1 MTKFITSIL
10 FFLPLFLAAQTD
22 SVPLNED
29 SLRRSALFLEP
40 VEVIAIRA
48 SENAPFAKTTIT
60 SAAIKSSNLGQDL
73 PFILNQTPSVVIN
86 SDAGNGVGYTGIRIR
101 GSDATRIN
109 MTINGIPYNDA
120 ESQGLF
126 FVNLPDLASSVSD
139 IQIQRGIGTSS
150 NGAGAFGASMNF
162 STNEVNLDAY
172 GELNNSAGSFNTW
185 KNTIKAGSGL
195 INGHFTV
202 DARLSKISSDG
213 FIDRA
218 TTDLSSFYVSGAYIT
233 DNTSIRV
240 NVLSG
245 KERTYQAWNGIPEAD
260 LHNNRRAN
268 YSGTEKPG
276 EPYDNETD
284 NYQQDHYQL
293 FFNHRFSDDLS
304 FNTAFFLTKGKGYYE
319 NYKAGESYADYGLSD
334 FIIGNDTLAQT
345 DLVRR
350 LWLDNDYFGQ
360 ILSLRYKHSRG
371 LLTVGGG
378 WNRYNGKHFGEVTWA
393 QAGFPVNFRWY
404 DLRSKKT
411 DVNAYAKYE
420 YRIATGLQLF
430 GDLQYRDVVY
440 NLGGF
445 RDNPT
450 LFINNHYHFVNPK
463 FGITYNFDRTRMYA
477 SYAFASKEPN
487 RDDFEAGAE
496 QQPAPEKMHDI
507 EAGIETKFNRYSWS
521 ANVYYMKYRDQLI
534 PTGKINDVGAYTRI
548 NIPDSYRAG
557 IELQGSVTL
566 AKWLAFS
573 ANLALSRNKVQNFT
587 EYYDDYDNGGQK
599 SVYRGSTDIAFSP
612 SVTGGAGI
620 SIEPFE
626 NARIAL
632 LSKYV
637 SRQYLD
643 NTSMKS
649 RSLDPYYVQ
658 DARVSYSLPNRL
670 FKSTD
675 LILQVN
681 NVFNKKYEAN
691 GYTFSYLYDGSL
703 TTENFYF
710 PMAGTNFM
718 FAVNIGL

>member
-496 QQPAPEKMHDI
+496 QQPEPEKMHDI

-557 IELQGSVTL
+557 IELQGSVTI

>member
-463 FGITYNFDRTRMYA
+463 LGITYNFDRTRMYA

-496 QQPAPEKMHDI
+496 QQPEPEKMHDI

-557 IELQGSVTL
+557 IELQGSVTI

-587 EYYDDYDNGGQK
+587 EYYDDYDDGGQK

>member
-185 KNTIKAGSGL
+185 KNTVKAGSGL

-463 FGITYNFDRTRMYA
+463 LGITYNFDRTRMYA

-496 QQPAPEKMHDI
+496 QQPEPEKMHDI